1 MLKEELLSNSETKKM
16 QLNLVDL
23 ILSATIEIQESKNK
37 IKILVSSRKT
47 KTIGIKRENSNRK
60 MNIIDQLRLKCQ
72 MTK

>member
-1 MLKEELLSNSETKKM
+1 MLKEDLLSNSETKKM

-37 IKILVSSRKT
+37 IKILVSSRKI

-60 MNIIDQLRLKCQ
+60 MNIIDQVRLKCQ